1 MAKKISVT
9 DIFEEADIFLKIR
22 KSAEDTIIT
31 LGKMK
36 SELSESA
43 RLVKEGVKNSSVTN
57 TKGIQEFTNFTQKA
71 NQLQRESIEIQKQE
85 AQAKK
90 LIVQATMEEVKLKKL
105 ADAEAQ
111 KQINASAKIAK
122 ALQNEASVY
131 KQLEKNTRDYKN
143 QSKELAATLLQMRD
157 SGQKS
162 TDQYA
167 KLEQQF
173 REVTIEAQKGD
184 AELKR
189 IDKTVGDNF
198 RNVGNYEGAIKPL
211 KVQLRELTQAMQNM
225 EASDPKFQEMANKAG
240 ELKDQIQ
247 DTAAVIKS
255 TAGSGL
261 ENMAGSMAKVGQVG
275 VAAFQG
281 VQSSMVLL
289 GVENEDVLK
298 SMQKLQA
305 LAGLGDAL
313 KVLGGIGDTVT
324 EIKAGFTAAL
334 SKMGL
339 LKTATIA
346 QTTAQAGQVAMT
358 EAQTVAQ
365 ATNTAVNE
373 AGLAVDTAQAVVDTE
388 QAVLNAEDLALT
400 TAQTGATIVQTGATV
415 AQTAVTESATIAQTG
430 LNTAMKLN
438 PIGLLIAGLVA
449 LTAAVAGYLIFSNK
463 ETKAQKEAKDAAVA
477 RAEAQKQSAEAVANE
492 SGKFIMLVEQ
502 LKQTNKNSK
511 ERKTLMKEINQN
523 YGTTLQNLSDET
535 AFQAQLNLAVQDYI
549 KYQTIKVKLAANE
562 KQFNTLVLKQME
574 LEKKALKDK
583 ENAQFNA
590 GKAQEQAI
598 KGQRQGFSDVATD
611 TKNNL
616 VSLNATTTATQ
627 KATAAELARVNAEI
641 KALAGQNMNLL
652 NEQNK
657 VTDGGKKYVAQT
669 EKVTTAVQNEVLT
682 NTELIAKI
690 KELQKVRQDLNVS
703 DEQVLANQLVR
714 DKEDLE
720 SIYNKS
726 KKDEEAKQKLNEGK
740 LLLEKKYWDDIKA
753 IEDDA
758 DKTQQQRID
767 ERKKQEADRLNN
779 IADLEEKARDEYER
793 ATMTARQL
801 EERDINDKYFNL
813 IAKAEQYGWDIEA
826 LKKKQAEEI
835 AALDKK
841 DAKTSIKTEKERQDE
856 IKKMVQQTSEFF
868 TKQSEKKVAI
878 LDKEIAASEK
888 QLESLKALAD
898 SGNINAKESMA
909 EQQRIID
916 EGNRQKLAEQKRQAR
931 IKLAESVYS
940 TYSAKVEAGSKN
952 PLADTIKD
960 TVLLQQFISSLPA
973 FEKGTEDTGKNGF
986 GVDGRGG
993 FHAVLHPNERVIPKG
1008 LNEQI
1013 GNLTNEQLA
1022 KVAQEYQNGKSI
1034 NGGLQVQSSMDFA
1047 LLMNEVKDLKSVIKN
1062 KPETNIEL
1070 GEITGSLMEI
1080 VQTTKRGN
1088 NTTYNRFKVRK

>member
-36 SELSESA
+36 AELSESA

-90 LIVQATMEEVKLKKL
+90 LITQATMEEVKLKKL

-162 TDQYA
+162 TDTYA

-173 REVTIEAQKGD
+173 REVTMEAQKGD

-225 EASDPKFQEMANKAG
+225 STSDPKFQEMANKAG

-247 DTAAVIKS
+247 DTASVIKS

-415 AQTAVTESATIAQTG
+415 AQTAVTEGATIAQTG

-449 LTAAVAGYLIFSNK
+449 LTAAVAGYLFFANK
-463 ETKAQKEAKDAAVA
+463 ETKAQKEAKDAAVE
-477 RAEAQKQSAEAVANE
+477 RAQAQKDSATAVANE
-492 SGKFIMLVEQ
+492 SGKFVMLIEQ
-502 LKQTNKNSK
+502 LKQTNAGSK
-511 ERKTLMKEINQN
+511 ERKKLMGEINST

-535 AFQAQLNLAVQDYI
+535 AYQAQLNLAIQDYI
-549 KYQTIKVKLAANE
+549 RFQTIKAKLALNQIEFNKLLE
-562 KQFNTLVLKQME
+562 KQIA
-574 LEKKALKDK
+574 LEKEQKK
-583 ENAQFNA
+583 EAELAAQVA
-590 GKAQEQAI
+590 IKAQQNAV
-598 KGQRQGFSDVATD
+598 GGYRQGFSDINKDQQLISQNLTAQN
-611 TKNNL
+611 TK
-616 VSLNATTTATQ
+616 
-627 KATAAELARVNAEI
+627 AAEARRVELARVTAQI
-641 KALAGQNMNLL
+641 KALAGQDIALL
-652 NEQNK
+652 NEQDK
-657 VTDGGKKYVAQT
+657 LTVGGKRYEVQT
-669 EKVTTAVQNEVLT
+669 QKVTTAVQNEILT

-690 KELQKVRQDLNVS
+690 KELEKVRQDLNVS

-714 DKEDLE
+714 DKEELE

-726 KKDEEAKQKLNEGK
+726 KKDKEAKDELAKGK
-740 LLLEKKYWDDIKA
+740 LLLEQKYWDDIKA

-779 IADLEEKARDEYER
+779 IADLEEKARDEYEK

-801 EERDINDKYFNL
+801 EEREINDKYFYL
-813 IAKAEQYGWDIEA
+813 IAQAEKYGWDVEA
-826 LKKKQAEEI
+826 LRKKQAEEL
-835 AALDKK
+835 AALDK
-841 DAKTSIKTEKERQDE
+841 DNAKKAVKTEKERQEE

-973 FEKGTEDTGKNGF
+973 FEKGTEDTGKNGL

-1047 LLMNEVKDLKSVIKN
+1047 LLMNEVKDLKNVMKN

-1070 GEITGSLMEI
+1070 GEITGSFMEI
-1080 VQTTKRGN
+1080 VQSTKRGN

>member
-36 SELSESA
+36 AELSESA
-43 RLVKEGVKNSSVTN
+43 KLVKEGVKNSSVTN

-90 LIVQATMEEVKLKKL
+90 LVVQATMEEVKLKKL

-157 SGQKS
+157 NGQKS

-173 REVTIEAQKGD
+173 REVTAEAQKGD
-184 AELKR
+184 VELKR

-211 KVQLRELTQAMQNM
+211 KLQLRELTQAMQNM
-225 EASDPKFQEMANKAG
+225 STTDPRFQEMANKAG

-247 DTAAVIKS
+247 DTASVIKS

-289 GVENEDVLK
+289 GVENEGVLK

-313 KVLGGIGDTVT
+313 KVLGGVGDTVT
-324 EIKAGFTAAL
+324 EIKAGFTAAIA
-334 SKMGL
+334 KMSAFVLGTNAG
-339 LKTATIA
+339 TAA
-346 QTTAQAGQVAMT
+346 QVTQLGVT
-358 EAQTVAQ
+358 EAQTAATVA
-365 ATNTAVNE
+365 NTAVNE
-373 AGLAVDTAQAVVDTE
+373 AGLAVDTAKAVLDTE
-388 QAVLNAEDLALT
+388 QAVVGAENLVAT
-400 TAQTGATIVQTGATV
+400 VAQTGATAANT
-415 AQTAVTESATIAQTG
+415 SATIAGAVATG
-430 LNTAMKLN
+430 TA
-438 PIGLLIAGLVA
+438 
-449 LTAAVAGYLIFSNK
+449 TAATAL
-463 ETKAQKEAKDAAVA
+463 Q
-477 RAEAQKQSAEAVANE
+477 
-492 SGKFIMLVEQ
+492 
-502 LKQTNKNSK
+502 
-511 ERKTLMKEINQN
+511 
-523 YGTTLQNLSDET
+523 GT
-535 AFQAQLNLAVQDYI
+535 A
-549 KYQTIKVKLAANE
+549 
-562 KQFNTLVLKQME
+562 
-574 LEKKALKDK
+574 
-583 ENAQFNA
+583 
-590 GKAQEQAI
+590 
-598 KGQRQGFSDVATD
+598 
-611 TKNNL
+611 
-616 VSLNATTTATQ
+616 TTATAV
-627 KATAAELARVNAEI
+627 ATTGLSTSMKLLRVALIASGIGMIIVILGLAAEAMGVFSDKTEEEEQAQKDLEKQTKKLEKTIEKYSKTTADAIQVIDNITRSELALARQRGASQEELTKITRLGVKARIIEYEAEKERLRKLYLEASRTGSNENFL
-641 KALAGQNMNLL
+641 KA
-652 NEQNK
+652 
-657 VTDGGKKYVAQT
+657 
-669 EKVTTAVQNEVLT
+669 EKAYQDAIQVTTDAKISLQELDADIAEQKRDNANEHRNNTKTEVVT

-690 KELQKVRQDLNVS
+690 KELQKARQDLNVS
-703 DEQVLANQLVR
+703 DEQVLANQLLR
-714 DKEDLE
+714 DQQELQN
-720 SIYNKS
+720 IYNKS
-726 KKDEEAKQKLNEGK
+726 KKDQQAKDELLKGKK
-740 LLLEKKYWDDIKA
+740 LLEQKYWDDIKK

-758 DKTQQQRID
+758 DKTQQERID
-767 ERKKQEADRLNN
+767 ARKKQEADRLNN
-779 IADLEEKARDEYER
+779 IADLEEKARDEYDK
-793 ATMTARQL
+793 ATMSARQL
-801 EERDINDKYFNL
+801 EERNINDKYFYL
-813 IAKAEQYGWDIEA
+813 IAQAEKYGWDIEA

-841 DAKTSIKTEKERQDE
+841 EAKTSVKTEKQRQEE

-878 LDKEIAASEK
+878 LDKEILASEK
-888 QLESLKALAD
+888 QLDSLKALAD
-898 SGNINAKESMA
+898 SGNINAKDSMA

-940 TYSAKVEAGSKN
+940 TYSQKVEDGSKN

-973 FEKGTEDTGKNGF
+973 FEKGTEDTGKNGL
-986 GVDGRGG
+986 GVDGKGG

-1062 KPETNIEL
+1062 KPETNIEI

-1080 VQTTKRGN
+1080 VQSTKRGN

>member
-36 SELSESA
+36 AELSESA
-43 RLVKEGVKNSSVTN
+43 KLVKEGVKNSSVTN

-157 SGQKS
+157 NGQKS
-162 TDQYA
+162 TDTYA

-225 EASDPKFQEMANKAG
+225 STTDPRFQEMANKAG

-247 DTAAVIKS
+247 DTASVIKS

-289 GVENEDVLK
+289 GVENEGVLK
-298 SMQKLQA
+298 SMQRLQA

-339 LKTATIA
+339 LTTAT
-346 QTTAQAGQVAMT
+346 T
-358 EAQTVAQ
+358 AQTVAQ

-373 AGLAVDTAQAVVDTE
+373 AELVVSEAQNVVDSE
-388 QAVLNAEDLALT
+388 QAILSAEDIALT
-400 TAQTGATIVQTGATV
+400 TAQTGATVVQTGATV
-415 AQTAVTESATIAQTG
+415 AQTAVTEGAIVAQTG
-430 LNTAMKLN
+430 LNTAMKAN
-438 PIGLLIAGLVA
+438 PIGLLIAGVVA
-449 LTAAVAGYLIFSNK
+449 LTAAVAGYLLFADR
-463 ETKAQKEAKDAAVA
+463 ETK
-477 RAEAQKQSAEAVANE
+477 
-492 SGKFIMLVEQ
+492 
-502 LKQTNKNSK
+502 
-511 ERKTLMKEINQN
+511 
-523 YGTTLQNLSDET
+523 
-535 AFQAQLNLAVQDYI
+535 
-549 KYQTIKVKLAANE
+549 
-562 KQFNTLVLKQME
+562 
-574 LEKKALKDK
+574 LEK
-583 ENAQFNA
+583 E
-590 GKAQEQAI
+590 
-598 KGQRQGFSDVATD
+598 
-611 TKNNL
+611 
-616 VSLNATTTATQ
+616 
-627 KATAAELARVNAEI
+627 KATAKRASADATKEGLLSISAELSASDKLMKQLKSETLSRKEKVQKVKEFQAAYPGLLSNMNAETMSIAQINGQLEMNIGLLKLQAKQKAIGVLREKEYQKQIEAEI
-641 KALAGQNMNLL
+641 KTTEEYTDWVDELEEGFKGLFMKNDYLAVSGRGAQAKRAEIAEIENQIAALDKLDAANDDEIEALKKKGALIL
-652 NEQNK
+652 DIKDFSK
-657 VTDGGKKYVAQT
+657 VPKP
-669 EKVTTAVQNEVLT
+669 KVDNFIEIEIKT
-682 NTELIAKI
+682 NTELIAKLR
-690 KELQKVRQDLNVS
+690 ELQQVRQDLNVS
-703 DEQVLANQLVR
+703 EEQLLANKLVR
-714 DKEDLE
+714 DKADLQ
-720 SIYNKS
+720 SIYDKS

-740 LLLEKKYWDDIKA
+740 LLLDQKYWDDIKV
-753 IEDDA
+753 IEDEA
-758 DKTQQQRID
+758 DKTQQERINA
-767 ERKKQEADRLNN
+767 RVKQEQDRLNN
-779 IADLEEKARDEYER
+779 ISDLEEKARDEYDK
-793 ATMTARQL
+793 ATMSARQL
-801 EERDINDKYFNL
+801 EEREINDKYFYL
-813 IAKAEQYGWDIEA
+813 IAQAEQYGWDVEA
-826 LKKKQAEEI
+826 LKRKQAEAL
-835 AALDKK
+835 AALDKTE
-841 DAKTSIKTEKERQDE
+841 AKTSIKTEKERQDE

-878 LDKEIAASEK
+878 LDKEISASEK

-952 PLADTIKD
+952 ALSDTIKD

-973 FEKGTEDTGKNGF
+973 FEKGIEDTGKNGL

-1034 NGGLQVQSSMDFA
+1034 NGGLQIQSSLDFA
-1047 LLMNEVKDLKSVIKN
+1047 LLMNEVKDLKNVMKN
-1062 KPETNIEL
+1062 KPETNIEI

-1080 VQTTKRGN
+1080 VQSTKRGN
-1088 NTTYNRFKVRK
+1088 NITYNRFKVRK

>member
-36 SELSESA
+36 AELSESA
-43 RLVKEGVKNSSVTN
+43 KLVKEGVKNSSVTN

-90 LIVQATMEEVKLKKL
+90 LITQATMEEVKLKKL

-122 ALQNEASVY
+122 ALQNEASVF

-334 SKMGL
+334 SKMGI

-346 QTTAQAGQVAMT
+346 QTTAQAGQVAIT

-400 TAQTGATIVQTGATV
+400 TAQTGATVVQTGATV
-415 AQTAVTESATIAQTG
+415 AQTAVTETATVAQTG

-449 LTAAVAGYLIFSNK
+449 LTAAVAGYLFFANK
-463 ETKAQKEAKDAAVA
+463 ETKAQKEAKDAAVE
-477 RAEAQKQSAEAVANE
+477 RAKAQKETTEGVAKE
-492 SGKFIMLVEQ
+492 SSEFVGLIYQ
-502 LKQTNKNSK
+502 LKQTNAGSK
-511 ERKTLMKEINQN
+511 ERKTLMKEINST
-523 YGTTLQNLSDET
+523 YGTTLQNISDET

-549 KYQTIKVKLAANE
+549 AFQKTRFKLEANKGKMNKLLQQE
-562 KQFNTLVLKQME
+562 ME
-574 LEKKALKDK
+574 FESKLTEIIARKM
-583 ENAQFNA
+583 NAQTSGEKA
-590 GKAQEQAI
+590 GIAQEENRVRSTILNLNNQMA
-598 KGQRQGFSDVATD
+598 QLASTD
-611 TKNNL
+611 LELKN
-616 VSLNATTTATQ
+616 TQ
-627 KATAAELARVNAEI
+627 NDLTN
-641 KALAGQNMNLL
+641 N
-652 NEQNK
+652 
-657 VTDGGKKYVAQT
+657 GKKYQVQT
-669 EKVTTAVQNEVLT
+669 EKITNGVSNETLT
-682 NTELIAKI
+682 NTELIAKL
-690 KELQKVRQDLNVS
+690 KELKQAREDVNVS
-703 DEQVLANQLVR
+703 DEQILANQLIR
-714 DKEDLE
+714 DKQDLQ
-720 SIYNKS
+720 SIYDKS
-726 KKDEEAKQKLNEGK
+726 KKDAEAKQALIDGK
-740 LLLEKKYWDDIKA
+740 LLLEQKYWDDIKK

-758 DKTQQQRID
+758 DKTQQERID
-767 ERKKQEADRLNN
+767 ARKKQESDRLNN

-801 EERDINDKYFNL
+801 EERDINDKYFYL
-813 IAKAEQYGWDIEA
+813 IAQAEKYGWDVMA

-841 DAKTSIKTEKERQDE
+841 DAKSSVKTEKERQEE

-878 LDKEIAASEK
+878 LDKEISASEK
-888 QLESLKALAD
+888 QLDSLKALAE
-898 SGNINAKESMA
+898 SGNINAQDSMA

-940 TYSAKVEAGSKN
+940 TYSQKVEDGSKN

-973 FEKGTEDTGKNGF
+973 FEKGTEDTGKNGL

>member
-36 SELSESA
+36 AELSESA

-90 LIVQATMEEVKLKKL
+90 LVIQATMEEVKLKKI

-157 SGQKS
+157 NGQKS

-173 REVTIEAQKGD
+173 RETTAEAQKGD

-211 KVQLRELTQAMQNM
+211 KLQLRELTQAMQNM
-225 EASDPKFQEMANKAG
+225 ETSDPRFQEMANKAG

-339 LKTATIA
+339 LTTAT
-346 QTTAQAGQVAMT
+346 T
-358 EAQTVAQ
+358 AQTVAQ
-365 ATNTAVNE
+365 AANTAVNE
-373 AGLAVDTAQAVVDTE
+373 ADLVVSEAQNVVDSQ
-388 QAVLNAEDLALT
+388 QAVLSAEDLALT

-415 AQTAVTESATIAQTG
+415 AQTAVTEGATVAQTG

-438 PIGLLIAGLVA
+438 PIGLLITGVVA
-449 LTAAVAGYLIFSNK
+449 LTAAVAGYLIFANK
-463 ETKAQKEAKDAAVA
+463 ETKAQKEAKEAAVA

-492 SGKFIMLVEQ
+492 SGKFVMLIER
-502 LKQTNKNSK
+502 LKQTNKGSV
-511 ERKTLMKEINQN
+511 ERKTLMKEINDN
-523 YGTTLQNLSDET
+523 YPNTLKNLSDET
-535 AFQAQLNLAVQDYI
+535 AFQAQLNLAIQDYI
-549 KYQTIKVKLAANE
+549 TYQTVKAKLALNQVA
-562 KQFNTLVLKQME
+562 FNKLLLEQID
-574 LEKKALKDK
+574 LEKKQAEQQKIAADQAKRDVSTVKAGVSDEVKQRALDRASK
-583 ENAQFNA
+583 
-590 GKAQEQAI
+590 
-598 KGQRQGFSDVATD
+598 
-611 TKNNL
+611 
-616 VSLNATTTATQ
+616 
-627 KATAAELARVNAEI
+627 KATVSADDYGKKLAVVTEKI
-641 KALAGQNMNLL
+641 KVLAGEDIKLL
-652 NEQNK
+652 NTQEK
-657 VTDGGKKYVAQT
+657 ITDGGKKYVPVLKEVKGHIDKNTGSTGA
-669 EKVTTAVQNEVLT
+669 EVLT
-682 NTELIAKI
+682 NTELIAKL
-690 KELQKVRQDLNVS
+690 KELREFRQDQNIS
-703 DEQVLANQLVR
+703 EEQLLANKLVR
-714 DKEDLE
+714 DKADLQ
-720 SIYNKS
+720 SIFDKS
-726 KKDEEAKQKLNEGK
+726 KKDKQATQALIDAK
-740 LLLEKKYWDDIKA
+740 LLLEQKYWDDIKV
-753 IEDDA
+753 IEDNA

-767 ERKKQEADRLNN
+767 DEKKQEEKRLNN
-779 IADLEEKARDEYER
+779 ISDLEEKARDEYDK
-793 ATMTARQL
+793 ATMTARQF
-801 EERDINDKYFNL
+801 EEREINDKYFYL
-813 IAKAEQYGWDIEA
+813 IAQAEQYGWDVEA
-826 LKKKQAEEI
+826 LKIKQAAAL
-835 AALDKK
+835 AALDKTE
-841 DAKTSIKTEKERQDE
+841 AKASIKTEKERQDE
-856 IKKMVQQTSEFF
+856 IKKMVKQTSEFF
-868 TKQSEKKVAI
+868 TKKSEEKVAN
-878 LDKEIAASEK
+878 LDKEIEASEK
-888 QLESLKALAD
+888 QLESLKTLAD
-898 SGNINAKESMA
+898 SGNINAKESLA

-916 EGNRQKLAEQKRQAR
+916 ESNRQKLAEQKRQAR

-940 TYSAKVEAGSKN
+940 TYSAKVDAGSKN

-973 FEKGTEDTGKNGF
+973 FEKGIEDTGKNGL

-1034 NGGLQVQSSMDFA
+1034 NGGLQVQSSLDFA

-1062 KPETNIEL
+1062 KPETNIEI

-1080 VQTTKRGN
+1080 VQSTKRGN

>member
-36 SELSESA
+36 AELSESA

-90 LIVQATMEEVKLKKL
+90 LITQATMEEVKLKKL

-162 TDQYA
+162 TDTYA

-173 REVTIEAQKGD
+173 REVTMEAQKGD

-225 EASDPKFQEMANKAG
+225 STSDPKFQEMANKAG

-247 DTAAVIKS
+247 DTASVIKS

-415 AQTAVTESATIAQTG
+415 AQTAVTEGATIAQTG

-449 LTAAVAGYLIFSNK
+449 LTAAVAGYLFFANK
-463 ETKAQKEAKDAAVA
+463 ETKAQKEAKDAAVE
-477 RAEAQKQSAEAVANE
+477 RAQAQKDSATAVANE
-492 SGKFIMLVEQ
+492 SGKFVMLIEQ
-502 LKQTNKNSK
+502 LKQTNAGSK
-511 ERKTLMKEINQN
+511 ERKKLMGEINST

-535 AFQAQLNLAVQDYI
+535 AYQAQLNLAIQDYI
-549 KYQTIKVKLAANE
+549 RFQTIKAKLALNQIEFNKLLE
-562 KQFNTLVLKQME
+562 KQIA
-574 LEKKALKDK
+574 LEKEQKK
-583 ENAQFNA
+583 EAELAAQVA
-590 GKAQEQAI
+590 IKAQQNAI
-598 KGQRQGFSDVATD
+598 GGYRQGFSDINKDQQLISQNLTAQN
-611 TKNNL
+611 TK
-616 VSLNATTTATQ
+616 
-627 KATAAELARVNAEI
+627 AAEARRVELARVTAQI
-641 KALAGQNMNLL
+641 KALAGQDIALL
-652 NEQNK
+652 NEQDK
-657 VTDGGKKYVAQT
+657 LTVGGKRYEVQT
-669 EKVTTAVQNEVLT
+669 QKVTTAVQNEILT

-714 DKEDLE
+714 DKEELE

-726 KKDEEAKQKLNEGK
+726 KKDKEAKDELAKGK
-740 LLLEKKYWDDIKA
+740 LLLEQKYWDDIKA

-779 IADLEEKARDEYER
+779 IADLEEKARDEYEK

-801 EERDINDKYFNL
+801 EEREINDKYFYL
-813 IAKAEQYGWDIEA
+813 IAQAEKYGWDVEA
-826 LKKKQAEEI
+826 LRKKQAEEL
-835 AALDKK
+835 AALDK
-841 DAKTSIKTEKERQDE
+841 DNAKKAVKTEKERQEE

-973 FEKGTEDTGKNGF
+973 FEKGTEDTGKNGL

-1047 LLMNEVKDLKSVIKN
+1047 LLMNEVKDLKNVMKN

-1070 GEITGSLMEI
+1070 GEITGSFMEI
-1080 VQTTKRGN
+1080 VQSTKRGN

>member
-36 SELSESA
+36 AELLESA

-90 LIVQATMEEVKLKKL
+90 LITQATMEEVKLKKL

-162 TDQYA
+162 TDTYA

-173 REVTIEAQKGD
+173 REVTMEAQKGD

-225 EASDPKFQEMANKAG
+225 STSDPKFQEMANKAG

-247 DTAAVIKS
+247 DTASVIKS

-415 AQTAVTESATIAQTG
+415 AQTAVTEGATIAQTG

-449 LTAAVAGYLIFSNK
+449 LTAAVAGYLFFANK
-463 ETKAQKEAKDAAVA
+463 ETKAQKEAKDAAVE
-477 RAEAQKQSAEAVANE
+477 RAQAQKDSATAVANE
-492 SGKFIMLVEQ
+492 SGKFVMLIEQ
-502 LKQTNKNSK
+502 LKQTNAGSK
-511 ERKTLMKEINQN
+511 ERKKLMGEINST

-535 AFQAQLNLAVQDYI
+535 AYQAQLNLAIQDYI
-549 KYQTIKVKLAANE
+549 RFQTIKAKLALNQIEFNKLLE
-562 KQFNTLVLKQME
+562 KQIA
-574 LEKKALKDK
+574 LEKEQKK
-583 ENAQFNA
+583 EAELAAQVA
-590 GKAQEQAI
+590 IKAQQNAV
-598 KGQRQGFSDVATD
+598 GGYRQGFSDINKDQQLISQNLTAQN
-611 TKNNL
+611 TK
-616 VSLNATTTATQ
+616 
-627 KATAAELARVNAEI
+627 AAEARRVELARVTAQI
-641 KALAGQNMNLL
+641 KALAGQDIALL
-652 NEQNK
+652 NEQDK
-657 VTDGGKKYVAQT
+657 LTVGGKRYEVQT
-669 EKVTTAVQNEVLT
+669 QKVTTAVQNEILT

-714 DKEDLE
+714 DKEELE

-726 KKDEEAKQKLNEGK
+726 KKDKEAKDELAKGK
-740 LLLEKKYWDDIKA
+740 LLLEQKYWDDIKA

-779 IADLEEKARDEYER
+779 IADLEEKARDEYEK

-801 EERDINDKYFNL
+801 EEREINDKYFYL
-813 IAKAEQYGWDIEA
+813 IAQAEKYGWDVEA
-826 LKKKQAEEI
+826 LRKKQAEEL
-835 AALDKK
+835 AALDK
-841 DAKTSIKTEKERQDE
+841 DNAKKAVKTEKERQEE

-973 FEKGTEDTGKNGF
+973 FEKGTEDTGKNGL

-1047 LLMNEVKDLKSVIKN
+1047 LLMNEVKDLKNVMKN

-1070 GEITGSLMEI
+1070 GEITGSFMEI
-1080 VQTTKRGN
+1080 VQSTKRGN

>member
-36 SELSESA
+36 AELSESA
-43 RLVKEGVKNSSVTN
+43 KLVKEGVKNSSVTN

-90 LIVQATMEEVKLKKL
+90 LVIQATMEEVKLKKI

-157 SGQKS
+157 NGQKS

-225 EASDPKFQEMANKAG
+225 STTDPRFQEMANKAG
-240 ELKDQIQ
+240 QLKDQIQ

-289 GVENEDVLK
+289 GVENEGVLK
-298 SMQKLQA
+298 SMQRLQA

-334 SKMGL
+334 SKMGIL
-339 LKTATIA
+339 TTAT
-346 QTTAQAGQVAMT
+346 T
-358 EAQTVAQ
+358 AQTVAQ
-365 ATNTAVNE
+365 AANTAVNE
-373 AGLAVDTAQAVVDTE
+373 ADLIVSEAQNVVDSQ

-400 TAQTGATIVQTGATV
+400 TANTGATIVQTGATV
-415 AQTAVTESATIAQTG
+415 AQTAVTEGATVAQTG

-438 PIGLLIAGLVA
+438 PIGLLIAGVVA
-449 LTAAVAGYLIFSNK
+449 LTAAVAGYLLFANR

-477 RAEAQKQSAEAVANE
+477 RAEAQKQTTESVANE
-492 SGKFIMLVEQ
+492 SAEFVNLIYQ
-502 LKQTNKNSK
+502 LKQTNVDSK
-511 ERKTLMKEINQN
+511 ERKKLMGEINQT
-523 YGTTLQNLSDET
+523 YGTTLKNLSDET
-535 AFQAQLNLAVQDYI
+535 AFQAQLNLAIQDYI
-549 KYQTIKVKLAANE
+549 AYQRTRFQLEANKGKFQELLKKEAAIMEKLTRIGIQQGALQKGSAAYSKIEFGERAAANE
-562 KQFNTLVLKQME
+562 QLKQINNEMAM
-574 LEKKALKDK
+574 LSKNDMDLKGTQDK
-583 ENAQFNA
+583 
-590 GKAQEQAI
+590 
-598 KGQRQGFSDVATD
+598 
-611 TKNNL
+611 L
-616 VSLNATTTATQ
+616 
-627 KATAAELARVNAEI
+627 
-641 KALAGQNMNLL
+641 
-652 NEQNK
+652 
-657 VTDGGKKYVAQT
+657 TDGGKKYVPVLKEVKSNIDKNT
-669 EKVTTAVQNEVLT
+669 SSTTAEVLT
-682 NTELIAKI
+682 NTELIAKLR
-690 KELQKVRQDLNVS
+690 ELQQVRQDQNVS
-703 DEQVLANQLVR
+703 EEQLLANKLVR
-714 DKEDLE
+714 DKADLQN
-720 SIYNKS
+720 IFDKS
-726 KKDEEAKQKLNEGK
+726 KKDKQATQALIDAK
-740 LLLEKKYWDDIKA
+740 LLLEQKYWDDIKV
-753 IEDDA
+753 IEDNA
-758 DKTQQQRID
+758 DKTQQEQIDARI
-767 ERKKQEADRLNN
+767 KQEEKRLNN
-779 IADLEEKARDEYER
+779 ISDLEEKARDEYDK

-801 EERDINDKYFNL
+801 EEREINDKYFYL
-813 IAKAEQYGWDIEA
+813 IAQAEQYGWDVEA
-826 LKKKQAEEI
+826 LKIKQAAAL
-835 AALDKK
+835 AALDKTE
-841 DAKTSIKTEKERQDE
+841 AKNSIKTEKQRQDE

-868 TKQSEKKVAI
+868 TKQSEKKVAN
-878 LDKEIAASEK
+878 LDKEIEASEK
-888 QLESLKALAD
+888 QLESLKTLAD
-898 SGNINAKESMA
+898 SGNINAKESLA

-916 EGNRQKLAEQKRQAR
+916 ESNRQKLAEQKRQAR

-940 TYSAKVEAGSKN
+940 TYSAKVDAGSKN

-973 FEKGTEDTGKNGF
+973 FEKGIEDTGKNGL

-1034 NGGLQVQSSMDFA
+1034 NGGLQVQSSLDFA

-1062 KPETNIEL
+1062 KPETNIEI

-1080 VQTTKRGN
+1080 VQSTKRGN
-1088 NTTYNRFKVRK
+1088 NITYNRFKVRK

>member
-36 SELSESA
+36 AELSESA
-43 RLVKEGVKNSSVTN
+43 KLVKEGVKNSSVTN

-90 LIVQATMEEVKLKKL
+90 LVTQATMEEVKLKKL

-157 SGQKS
+157 NGQKS
-162 TDQYA
+162 TDTYA

-211 KVQLRELTQAMQNM
+211 KLQLRELTQAMQNM
-225 EASDPKFQEMANKAG
+225 STTDPRFQEMANKAG
-240 ELKDQIQ
+240 QLKDQIQ
-247 DTAAVIKS
+247 DTASVIKS

-289 GVENEDVLK
+289 GVENEGVLK
-298 SMQKLQA
+298 SMQRLQA

-339 LKTATIA
+339 LTTAT
-346 QTTAQAGQVAMT
+346 T
-358 EAQTVAQ
+358 AQTVAQ

-373 AGLAVDTAQAVVDTE
+373 AELVVSEAQNVVDSQ

-415 AQTAVTESATIAQTG
+415 AQTAVTEGATVAQTG

-438 PIGLLIAGLVA
+438 PIGLLIAGVVA
-449 LTAAVAGYLIFSNK
+449 LTAAVAGYLLFANK
-463 ETKAQKEAKDAAVA
+463 ETKAQKEAKEAAVA
-477 RAEAQKQSAEAVANE
+477 RAEAQKQTTEGVARESAEFVNL
-492 SGKFIMLVEQ
+492 IYQ
-502 LKQTNKNSK
+502 LKQTNVDSK
-511 ERKTLMKEINQN
+511 ERKKLMGEINQT
-523 YGTTLQNLSDET
+523 YGTTLKNLSDET
-535 AFQAQLNLAVQDYI
+535 AFQAQLNLAIQDYI
-549 KYQTIKVKLAANE
+549 AYQKTRFKMEANKGKFQELLKKEAAIMEKLSAIGIQQQSMQKGSAAYSKIEFGIRAQTNLELQQINNE
-562 KQFNTLVLKQME
+562 MADLAKNDMDLKGAQ
-574 LEKKALKDK
+574 DK
-583 ENAQFNA
+583 
-590 GKAQEQAI
+590 
-598 KGQRQGFSDVATD
+598 
-611 TKNNL
+611 L
-616 VSLNATTTATQ
+616 
-627 KATAAELARVNAEI
+627 
-641 KALAGQNMNLL
+641 
-652 NEQNK
+652 
-657 VTDGGKKYVAQT
+657 TDGGKKYVPVLKEVKSNIDKNTSSTGA
-669 EKVTTAVQNEVLT
+669 EVLT
-682 NTELIAKI
+682 NTELIAKL
-690 KELQKVRQDLNVS
+690 KELREFRQDQNVS
-703 DEQVLANQLVR
+703 EEQLLANKLAR
-714 DKEDLE
+714 DKEDLQN
-720 SIYNKS
+720 IFNKS
-726 KKDEEAKQKLNEGK
+726 KKDKEATQALIDGK
-740 LLLEKKYWDDIKA
+740 LLLEQKYWDDIKV
-753 IEDDA
+753 IEDNA

-767 ERKKQEADRLNN
+767 NEKKQEEKRLNN
-779 IADLEEKARDEYER
+779 ISDLEEKAREEYDR

-801 EERDINDKYFNL
+801 EEREINDKYFYL
-813 IAKAEQYGWDIEA
+813 IAQAEQYGWDVEA
-826 LKKKQAEEI
+826 LKRKQAEAL
-835 AALDKK
+835 AALDKTE
-841 DAKTSIKTEKERQDE
+841 AKTSIKTEKERQAE
-856 IKKMVQQTSEFF
+856 IKKMVQQTTEFF
-868 TKQSEKKVAI
+868 NKQSEKKIAN
-878 LDKEIAASEK
+878 LDKEISAGEK
-888 QLESLKALAD
+888 QLETLKTLAD
-898 SGNINAKESMA
+898 NGNINAKQSMA

-952 PLADTIKD
+952 ALSDTIKD

-973 FEKGTEDTGKNGF
+973 FEKGTEDTGKNGL

-1034 NGGLQVQSSMDFA
+1034 NGGLQIQSSLDFA
-1047 LLMNEVKDLKSVIKN
+1047 LLMNEVKDLKNVMKN
-1062 KPETNIEL
+1062 KPETNIEI

-1080 VQTTKRGN
+1080 VQSTKRGN
-1088 NTTYNRFKVRK
+1088 NITYNRFKVRK

>member
-36 SELSESA
+36 AELSESA
-43 RLVKEGVKNSSVTN
+43 KLVKEGVKNSSVTN

-157 SGQKS
+157 NGQKS
-162 TDQYA
+162 TDTYA

-173 REVTIEAQKGD
+173 REVTAEAQKGD

-225 EASDPKFQEMANKAG
+225 STSDPRFQEMANKAG
-240 ELKDQIQ
+240 QLKDQIQ
-247 DTAAVIKS
+247 DTASVIKS

-289 GVENEDVLK
+289 GVENEGVLK

-313 KVLGGIGDTVT
+313 KVLGGVGDTVT

-339 LKTATIA
+339 LTTAT
-346 QTTAQAGQVAMT
+346 T
-358 EAQTVAQ
+358 AQTVAQ

-373 AGLAVDTAQAVVDTE
+373 AELVVSEAQNVVDSQ

-415 AQTAVTESATIAQTG
+415 AQTAVTEGATVAQTG

-438 PIGLLIAGLVA
+438 PIGLLIAGVVA
-449 LTAAVAGYLIFSNK
+449 LTAAVAGYLLFANK
-463 ETKAQKEAKDAAVA
+463 ETKAQKEAKEAAIA
-477 RAEAQKQSAEAVANE
+477 RAEAQKQTTENVARESAE
-492 SGKFIMLVEQ
+492 FIKLIYQ
-502 LKQTNKNSK
+502 LKQTNVDSK
-511 ERKTLMKEINQN
+511 ERKKLMGEINLT
-523 YGTTLQNLSDET
+523 YGTTLKNLSDET
-535 AFQAQLNLAVQDYI
+535 AFQAQLNLAIADYI
-549 KYQTIKVKLAANE
+549 AYQKTRFKLEANKGKFQTLLQKELDLENAIIKVQNERAFTDAEVIRLSKLSEAQGLGE
-562 KQFNTLVLKQME
+562 MQQKQ
-574 LEKKALKDK
+574 AW
-583 ENAQFNA
+583 FNA
-590 GKAQEQAI
+590 KITGLRNQIVGVNTEMKGLANTDIALLSAQD
-598 KGQRQGFSDVATD
+598 K
-611 TKNNL
+611 L
-616 VSLNATTTATQ
+616 
-627 KATAAELARVNAEI
+627 
-641 KALAGQNMNLL
+641 
-652 NEQNK
+652 
-657 VTDGGKKYVAQT
+657 TDGGKRYVPVLKDIKSNIDKNT
-669 EKVTTAVQNEVLT
+669 GSTGEEILT
-682 NTELIAKI
+682 NTELIAKL
-690 KELQKVRQDLNVS
+690 KELREFRQDQNIS
-703 DEQVLANQLVR
+703 EEQLLANKLVR
-714 DKEDLE
+714 DKEDLQN
-720 SIYNKS
+720 IFNKS
-726 KKDEEAKQKLNEGK
+726 KKDKEATQALIDGK
-740 LLLEKKYWDDIKA
+740 LLLEQKYWDDIKV
-753 IEDDA
+753 IEDKA
-758 DKTQQQRID
+758 DKDQQQRID
-767 ERKKQEADRLNN
+767 NEKKQEEKRLNN
-779 IADLEEKARDEYER
+779 ISDLEEKARDEYDK
-793 ATMTARQL
+793 ATMTARQF
-801 EERDINDKYFNL
+801 EEREINDKYFYL
-813 IAKAEQYGWDIEA
+813 IAQAEQYGWDVEA
-826 LKKKQAEEI
+826 LKRKQAEAL
-835 AALDKK
+835 AALDKTE
-841 DAKTSIKTEKERQDE
+841 AKTSIKTEKERQAE
-856 IKKMVQQTSEFF
+856 IKKMVQQTTEFF
-868 TKQSEKKVAI
+868 NKQSEKKIAN
-878 LDKEIAASEK
+878 LDKEISAGEK
-888 QLESLKALAD
+888 QLETLKTLAD
-898 SGNINAKESMA
+898 NGNINAKQSMA

-952 PLADTIKD
+952 ALSDTIKD

-973 FEKGTEDTGKNGF
+973 FEKGTENTGKNGL

-1034 NGGLQVQSSMDFA
+1034 NGGLQIQSSLDFA
-1047 LLMNEVKDLKSVIKN
+1047 LLMNEVKDLKNVMKN
-1062 KPETNIEL
+1062 KPETNIEI

-1080 VQTTKRGN
+1080 VQSTKRGN
-1088 NTTYNRFKVRK
+1088 NITYNRFKVRK

>member
-36 SELSESA
+36 AELSESA
-43 RLVKEGVKNSSVTN
+43 KLVKEGVKNSSVTN

-90 LIVQATMEEVKLKKL
+90 LVIQATMEEVKLKKI

-157 SGQKS
+157 AGQKS

-211 KVQLRELTQAMQNM
+211 KLQLRELTQAMQNM
-225 EASDPKFQEMANKAG
+225 STSDPRFQEMANKAG

-289 GVENEDVLK
+289 GVENEGVLK
-298 SMQKLQA
+298 SMQRLQA

-339 LKTATIA
+339 LTTAT
-346 QTTAQAGQVAMT
+346 T
-358 EAQTVAQ
+358 AQTVAQ
-365 ATNTAVNE
+365 AANTAVNE
-373 AGLAVDTAQAVVDTE
+373 ADLVVSEAQNVVDSQ

-415 AQTAVTESATIAQTG
+415 AQTAVTEGATVAQTG

-438 PIGLLIAGLVA
+438 PIGLLIAGVVA
-449 LTAAVAGYLIFSNK
+449 LTAAVAGYLLFANK
-463 ETKAQKEAKDAAVA
+463 ETKAQKEAKEAAVA
-477 RAEAQKQSAEAVANE
+477 RAEAQKQTTENVARESAE
-492 SGKFIMLVEQ
+492 FIKLIYQ
-502 LKQTNKNSK
+502 LKQTNVDSK
-511 ERKTLMKEINQN
+511 ERKKLMGEINLT
-523 YGTTLQNLSDET
+523 YGTTLKNLSDET
-535 AFQAQLNLAVQDYI
+535 AFQAQLNLAIADYI
-549 KYQTIKVKLAANE
+549 AYQKTRFKLEANKGKFQTLLQKELDLENAIIKVQNERAFTDAEVIRLSKLSEAQGLGAMQQKQQWYNDKITVLRGQIVGVNTEMKGLAN
-562 KQFNTLVLKQME
+562 TDI
-574 LEKKALKDK
+574 ALLSAQDK
-583 ENAQFNA
+583 
-590 GKAQEQAI
+590 
-598 KGQRQGFSDVATD
+598 
-611 TKNNL
+611 L
-616 VSLNATTTATQ
+616 
-627 KATAAELARVNAEI
+627 
-641 KALAGQNMNLL
+641 
-652 NEQNK
+652 
-657 VTDGGKKYVAQT
+657 TDGGKRYVPILKDIKSNIDKNT
-669 EKVTTAVQNEVLT
+669 GSTGEEILT
-682 NTELIAKI
+682 NTELIAKL
-690 KELQKVRQDLNVS
+690 KELREFRQDQNIS
-703 DEQVLANQLVR
+703 EEQLLANKLVR
-714 DKEDLE
+714 DKADLQN
-720 SIYNKS
+720 IFDKS
-726 KKDEEAKQKLNEGK
+726 KKDKEATQALIDGK
-740 LLLEKKYWDDIKA
+740 LLLEQKYWDDIKV
-753 IEDDA
+753 IEDNA
-758 DKTQQQRID
+758 DKTQQEQIDARI
-767 ERKKQEADRLNN
+767 KQEEKRLNN
-779 IADLEEKARDEYER
+779 ISDLEEKARDEYDK

-801 EERDINDKYFNL
+801 EEREINDKYFYL
-813 IAKAEQYGWDIEA
+813 IAQAEQYGWDVEA
-826 LKKKQAEEI
+826 LKIKQAAAL
-835 AALDKK
+835 AALDKTE
-841 DAKTSIKTEKERQDE
+841 AKASIKTEKERQDE
-856 IKKMVQQTSEFF
+856 IKKMVKQTSEFF
-868 TKQSEKKVAI
+868 TKKSEEKVAN
-878 LDKEIAASEK
+878 LDKEIEASEK
-888 QLESLKALAD
+888 QLESLKTLAD
-898 SGNINAKESMA
+898 SGNINAKESLA

-916 EGNRQKLAEQKRQAR
+916 ESNRQKLAEQKRQAR

-940 TYSAKVEAGSKN
+940 TYSAKVDAGSKN

-973 FEKGTEDTGKNGF
+973 FEKGIEDTGKNGL

-1034 NGGLQVQSSMDFA
+1034 NGGLQVQSSLDFA

-1062 KPETNIEL
+1062 KPETNIEI

-1080 VQTTKRGN
+1080 VQSTKRGN

>member
-36 SELSESA
+36 AELSESA
-43 RLVKEGVKNSSVTN
+43 KLVKEGVKNSSVTN

-90 LIVQATMEEVKLKKL
+90 LITQATMEEVKLKKL

-157 SGQKS
+157 NGQKS
-162 TDQYA
+162 TDTYA

-225 EASDPKFQEMANKAG
+225 STTDPRFQEMANKAG
-240 ELKDQIQ
+240 QLKDQIQ
-247 DTAAVIKS
+247 DTASVIKS

-313 KVLGGIGDTVT
+313 KVLGGVGDTVT

-339 LKTATIA
+339 LTTAT
-346 QTTAQAGQVAMT
+346 T
-358 EAQTVAQ
+358 AQTVAQ

-373 AGLAVDTAQAVVDTE
+373 AELVVSEAQNVVDSQ

-415 AQTAVTESATIAQTG
+415 AQTAVTEGATVAQTG

-438 PIGLLIAGLVA
+438 PIGLLIAGVVA
-449 LTAAVAGYLIFSNK
+449 LTAAVAGYLLFANK
-463 ETKAQKEAKDAAVA
+463 ETKAQKEAKEAALA
-477 RAEAQKQSAEAVANE
+477 RAEAQKQTTENVARESAE
-492 SGKFIMLVEQ
+492 FIKLIYQ
-502 LKQTNKNSK
+502 LKQTNVDSK
-511 ERKTLMKEINQN
+511 ERKKLMGEINLT
-523 YGTTLQNLSDET
+523 YGTTLKNLSDET
-535 AFQAQLNLAVQDYI
+535 AFQAQLNLAIADYI
-549 KYQTIKVKLAANE
+549 AYQKTRFKLEANKGKFQTLLQKELDLENAIIKVQNERAFTDAEVARLSKMSEAQGLEQMKQKQAWFNSKITDLRGQIVGVNTEMKGLANTDIALLSAQDKL
-562 KQFNTLVLKQME
+562 
-574 LEKKALKDK
+574 
-583 ENAQFNA
+583 
-590 GKAQEQAI
+590 
-598 KGQRQGFSDVATD
+598 
-611 TKNNL
+611 
-616 VSLNATTTATQ
+616 
-627 KATAAELARVNAEI
+627 
-641 KALAGQNMNLL
+641 
-652 NEQNK
+652 
-657 VTDGGKKYVAQT
+657 TDGGKKYVPVLKDIKSNIDKNT
-669 EKVTTAVQNEVLT
+669 GSTGEEILT
-682 NTELIAKI
+682 NTELIAKL
-690 KELQKVRQDLNVS
+690 KELREFRQDQNVS
-703 DEQVLANQLVR
+703 EEQLLANKLVR
-714 DKEDLE
+714 DKEDLQN
-720 SIYNKS
+720 IFNKS
-726 KKDEEAKQKLNEGK
+726 KKDKEATQALIDGK
-740 LLLEKKYWDDIKA
+740 LLLEQKYWDDIKV
-753 IEDDA
+753 IEDNA

-767 ERKKQEADRLNN
+767 DEKKQEEKRLNN
-779 IADLEEKARDEYER
+779 ISDIQEKARDEYDK
-793 ATMTARQL
+793 ATMTARQF
-801 EERDINDKYFNL
+801 EEREINDKYFYL
-813 IAKAEQYGWDIEA
+813 IAQAEQYGWDVEA
-826 LKKKQAEEI
+826 LKRKQAEAL
-835 AALDKK
+835 AALDKTE
-841 DAKTSIKTEKERQDE
+841 AKTSIKTEKERQAE
-856 IKKMVQQTSEFF
+856 IKKMVQQTTEFF
-868 TKQSEKKVAI
+868 NKQSEKKIAN
-878 LDKEIAASEK
+878 LDKEISASEK
-888 QLESLKALAD
+888 QLETLKTLAD
-898 SGNINAKESMA
+898 NGNINAKQSMA

-952 PLADTIKD
+952 ALSDTIKD

-973 FEKGTEDTGKNGF
+973 FEKGTENTGKNGL

-993 FHAVLHPNERVIPKG
+993 FHAVLHPNERIIPKG

-1034 NGGLQVQSSMDFA
+1034 NGGLQIQSSLDFA
-1047 LLMNEVKDLKSVIKN
+1047 LLMNEVKDLKNVMKN
-1062 KPETNIEL
+1062 KPETNIEI

-1080 VQTTKRGN
+1080 VQSTKRGN
-1088 NTTYNRFKVRK
+1088 NITYNRFKVRK